1 MYVCDILSVF
11 KYFTTNLIFVDL
23 FVDEKLFD
31 GTLKSTNDTYLGSFF
46 ANAFVIRFAFVSFVP
61 KSNLFRLKFPIVSFL

>member
-1 MYVCDILSVF
+1 MYICDILSVF

-31 GTLKSTNDTYLGSFF
+31 GTLKSTNDTYLFF
-46 ANAFVIRFAFVSFVP
+46 H
-61 KSNLFRLKFPIVSFL
+61 L